1 MRDNSPCYPFPLLGS
16 NGSNHSHTQGVRW
29 LPPVTLPP
37 AGDFHRYHPPA
48 MKTTIPAPLPR
59 PRRPRPLAPVVSR
72 EWWPPSRPVPD
83 EETQL
88 AAIAAELHRA
98 GLV

>member
-1 MRDNSPCYPFPLLGS
+1 
-16 NGSNHSHTQGVRW
+16 
-29 LPPVTLPP
+29 
-37 AGDFHRYHPPA
+37 
-48 MKTTIPAPLPR
+48 MKTTIHAPLPR
-59 PRRPRPLAPVVSR
+59 PLRPRPLAPVVSR